1 MNASAAASACTT
13 LYSDC
18 LAAGSVVVSAV
29 CVSFTTVGLSYSVK
43 NDLAPDFGSTAKVAS
58 SSGSGMS
65 IVHSVSTMSYL
76 SVCSSLLV
84 VFGSSSVMVSLMP
97 SDLSSACRIVAIVM

>member
-1 MNASAAASACTT
+1 MNASAAAPAWTT

-18 LAAGSVVVSAV
+18 LMAGSVVVSALW
-29 CVSFTTVGLSYSVK
+29 VSLTTVGLLYSVK

-65 IVHSVSTMSYL
+65 IVHNVSTMSYL
-76 SVCSSLLV
+76 SVCSSLFA
-84 VFGSSSVMVSLMP
+84 VFGSSSVMLSLMP
-97 SDLSSACRIVAIVM
+97 SGL